1 MAVRAAAIVIVVSG
15 LAATARAQQWNDP
28 RAMALVDAAIA
39 RRAAQLADTGLAG
52 YKANAHGFLTF
63 LAQMGDQLDEPPK
76 VVRTDELAVEVYWRA
91 PNLSKQRIVG
101 RRDTL
106 LLPTDIEYHQDHL
119 AIVQNNFPGIIRLGN
134 GDEVQDVPH
143 PLSAAG
149 RTAYDFAATDSFT
162 IRTIDRTF
170 QVIEVKVRPRND
182 RQPRAVGALYLDKS
196 TGVVVRMA
204 FSFTRAAL
212 KDEQLED
219 VSVILENGLVAGR
232 FWLPRRQEIEIR
244 RTGSW
249 MDFPVRGIIRGR
261 WDVTDAE
268 LLEPQPTPFFAGPE
282 VVSLPEPQL
291 KSFSF
296 AGDILARLP
305 GDVRLSADDDVRR
318 VQEEARALVRAEALA
333 RTQRTVPS
341 ARGISDIIRVNRVE
355 GLSVGGGI
363 ARALGGGVMAA
374 ARGRYGLADHAV
386 KHQLSIGWQRV
397 DGAGISLAAYNDF
410 RDAGDEPEVS
420 RIRNSVAAQEFG
432 TDLTDPF
439 SVRGMALTW
448 DAGVHW
454 GNRWKLTAARE
465 HESALEVHAEPATGR
480 YAPTLRAKA
489 ADVSRLSLD
498 ITRTSTAPIIGFSVR
513 AAANLTVRRT
523 SAGLNTGEVDH
534 GRASAV
540 IHAERE
546 IGSDRLVLHT
556 SAAITGTALSTG
568 DSCSL
573 VWSAAVQRR
582 VCLDAAFPQLDVA
595 FGGPVTAPGYDY
607 HALRGRAGISQR
619 IEWQRTVARIPVSLG
634 RFGRSSVR
642 LALAPWVQLTA
653 LDGRPDDNQS
663 RGVYPSVGV
672 GAVSLFDML
681 RVDVGRGLRNGR
693 WTFALDVTRDLWPI
707 L

>member
-1 MAVRAAAIVIVVSG
+1 MAVCAAAVVLAVCG
-15 LAATARAQQWNDP
+15 LAAPARAQQWNDP

-119 AIVQNNFPGIIRLGN
+119 AIVQNNFPSIIRLGN

-149 RTAYDFAATDSFT
+149 RAAYDFAATDSFT
-162 IRTIDRTF
+162 MRTIDRTF
-170 QVIEVKVRPRND
+170 EVIEVKVRPKDD
-182 RQPRAVGALYLDKS
+182 RKPRAVGAVYLDKS
-196 TGVVVRMA
+196 NGVVVRMA

-212 KDEQLED
+212 KDDQLED

-261 WDVTDAE
+261 WEVTDAE
-268 LLEPQPTPFFAGPE
+268 VLEPQPALFYAGPE

-291 KSFSF
+291 KNFKFS
-296 AGDILARLP
+296 GDILASLP
-305 GDVRLSADDDVRR
+305 GDVTLSADDDVRR

-341 ARGISDIIRVNRVE
+341 ARGISDILRVNRVE
-355 GLSVGGGI
+355 GIALGGGI
-363 ARALGGGVMAA
+363 ARAFGGGFVAA
-374 ARGRYGLADHAV
+374 AGGRYGVSDHAIKQQWSV
-386 KHQLSIGWQRV
+386 GWQRA
-397 DGAGISLAAYNDF
+397 DGSGVSLAGYNDF
-410 RDAGDEPEVS
+410 REAGDEAEVS
-420 RIRNSVAAQEFG
+420 RIRNSIAAQEFG

-439 SVRGMALTW
+439 AVRGVALTW
-448 DAGVHW
+448 DAGVQW

-465 HESALEVHAEPATGR
+465 HESPLGVHAQPASGR
-480 YAPTLRAKA
+480 YAPTLNVTNL
-489 ADVSRLSLD
+489 DVSRVSLD
-498 ITRTSTAPIIGFSVR
+498 VTRTSASPILGFSVR
-513 AAANLTVRRT
+513 YAANVTYRRIQEPRSLGNVELGRVSL
-523 SAGLNTGEVDH
+523 SA
-534 GRASAV
+534 
-540 IHAERE
+540 HAERSF
-546 IGSDRLVLHT
+546 GTDRLVLHT
-556 SAAITGTALSTG
+556 TAAALSG
-568 DSCSL
+568 
-573 VWSAAVQRR
+573 VRI
-582 VCLDAAFPQLDVA
+582 DAAFPQYDVA
-595 FGGPVTAPGYDY
+595 FGGPVTAPGYDF
-607 HALRGRAGISQR
+607 HSLRGRAGISQHL
-619 IEWQRTVARIPVSLG
+619 EWQTTVAQIPVALG

-642 LALAPWVQLTA
+642 LALAPWIQLTA
-653 LDGRPDDNQS
+653 VDGRPADSQS
-663 RGVYPSVGV
+663 RGFFPSVGI
-672 GAVSLFDML
+672 GAISLFDLL
-681 RVDVGRGLRNGR
+681 RVDIGRGLNNGR
-693 WTFALDVTRDLWPI
+693 WTFAFDVTRDLWPI